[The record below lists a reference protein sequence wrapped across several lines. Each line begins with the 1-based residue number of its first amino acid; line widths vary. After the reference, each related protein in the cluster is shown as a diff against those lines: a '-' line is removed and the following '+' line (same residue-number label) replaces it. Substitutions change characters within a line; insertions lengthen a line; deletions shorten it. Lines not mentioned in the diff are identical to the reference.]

1 MTPYAALLARIKADP
16 ASPLL
21 TYRDLGSGERMEL
34 SAASLGNAIAKTA
47 GLLRDELDAQPGDVV
62 GVHLPLHWQRIVWLG
77 ACAATGTV
85 FAPSSPPEECD
96 ICVFDRAHA
105 HLAGRATE
113 DVIVS
118 LAPFG
123 LPETGGAPAGVTEAA
138 VAMRAHPDIFVPHT
152 LPAETLTLVR
162 TEDGEM
168 SQSEV
173 MHAAGQALT
182 HRGIAAGQRFA
193 IFEPDPLADIVAL
206 AGALMA
212 ESGAVLV
219 TGSSSEGV
227 DRILAEEGV
236 PPTA

>member
-21 TYRDLGSGERMEL
+21 TYRDLTTGERMEL

-62 GVHLPLHWQRIVWLG
+62 GIHLPVHWQRIVWLG
-77 ACAATGTV
+77 ACAATGTA
-85 FAPSSPPEECD
+85 FAPSSPPEDCD

-105 HLAGRATE
+105 HLAGRAAE

-123 LPETGGAPAGVTEAA
+123 LPEPEGAPHGVTEAA
-138 VAMRAHPDIFVPHT
+138 VAMRAHPDAFTPHDP
-152 LPAETLTLVR
+152 PAGSMPLLR
-162 TEDGEM
+162 TTEGEVTQAEAM
-168 SQSEV
+168 QL
-173 MHAAGQALT
+173 AATALAE
-182 HRGIAAGQRFA
+182 RGIAVGQRFA
-193 IFEPDPLADIVAL
+193 VFESDPRADILAL
-206 AGALMA
+206 AGPLVG

-219 TGSSSEGV
+219 TGSASEGI
-227 DRILAEEGV
+227 DRILVEEGV
-236 PPTA
+236 ASRA

>member
-47 GLLRDELDAQPGDVV
+47 GMLRDEFDAQPGDVV

-85 FAPSSPPEECD
+85 FAPSAPPEECD

-105 HLAGRATE
+105 HLAGYAAE

-123 LPETGGAPAGVTEAA
+123 LPEADGAPAGVTEAA
-138 VAMRAHPDIFVPHT
+138 VAMRAHPDVFVPHT
-152 LPAETLTLVR
+152 PPADTMALVR

-173 MHAAGQALT
+173 MHAAGHALT
-182 HRGIAAGQRFA
+182 QRGVAVGERFA
-193 IFEPDPLADIVAL
+193 VFESDPLADILGL
-206 AGALMA
+206 AGPLVA

-219 TGSSSEGV
+219 TNAASAGIDAV
-227 DRILAEEGV
+227 LAEEGV
-236 PPTA
+236 PSTA